1 MFSTQNLYIFF
12 IASLL
17 LNLTPGNDM
26 IYVGSRSISQ
36 GAKAGIISACGIFI
50 GCLVHTFAAIL
61 GLSIIIAKS
70 AFIFGLIKFLGAG
83 YLIYLG
89 GKALMTTSTIHKE
102 MEDLPRVN
110 KLKLLK
116 QGIITNVLNPKVAI
130 FFLSFLPQ
138 FVDPSSPAFKLQ
150 LLILG
155 IWFDVQGVLI
165 LIIVAWLLGKTSNFI
180 KRNPVFWNVQQKITG
195 LVLIGLGI
203 KIALTRFRGLRV

>member
-1 MFSTQNLYIFF
+1 MFSAQNLSLFF

-26 IYVGSRSISQ
+26 IYVASRSISQ
-36 GAKAGIISACGIFI
+36 GAKAGMISACGVFI
-50 GCLVHTFAAIL
+50 GCLVHTLAAIL
-61 GLSIIIAKS
+61 GLSFIIAKS
-70 AFIFGLIKFLGAG
+70 AFAFGIIKFLGAA

-89 GKALMTTSTIHKE
+89 SKALMTRTAIHKE
-102 MEDLPRVN
+102 IENLPQVN
-110 KLKLLK
+110 KLKLLR

-138 FVDPSSPAFKLQ
+138 FVDPSSPVFKLQ

-155 IWFDVQGVLI
+155 IWFDVQGALI
-165 LIIVAWLLGKTSNFI
+165 LIGVAWLLGKTTNFI

-203 KIALTRFRGLRV
+203 KIALTTKK